1 MKKFWMVL
9 VLGWISYAAQSQD
22 TYYAKLFSQNQTV
35 GSARVQGM
43 GGAYGAVGADISA
56 GAINPAGLGLFR
68 RSELSASVGLNNF
81 TNMGKYA
88 GENTE
93 TQKRVR
99 KTGVL

>member
-1 MKKFWMVL
+1 MVL

-56 GAINPAGLGLFR
+56 GAI
-68 RSELSASVGLNNF
+68 
-81 TNMGKYA
+81 
-88 GENTE
+88 
-93 TQKRVR
+93 
-99 KTGVL
+99 